1 MSDFTTGAGAT
12 LSLSAAIPGTYDEP
26 GYDVLTYTTV
36 GKITQMEGVPSRI
49 YNMVTLNY
57 LASAGTDKA
66 KGSYDLGNTTLT
78 VALDPDDAGQA
89 LLQAAND
96 STAVYSIKLAHPVH
110 GVLYAQALVNAQQKT
125 WGDND
130 TPSTWQ
136 VTIEY
141 KVATATEDGVA
152 FAAAT

>member
-1 MSDFTTGAGAT
+1 MADFTTGAGAT
-12 LSLSAAIPGTYDEP
+12 FGLSASAPGSYNQA
-26 GYDVLTYTTV
+26 GYEAVSFTTV
-36 GKITQMEGVPSRI
+36 GKISAMEGVPSRI
-49 YNMVTLNY
+49 YNMVTQNY

-78 VALDPDDAGQA
+78 VVLDPDDAGQA
-89 LLQAAND
+89 LLQTAND
-96 STAVYSIKLAHPVH
+96 STETYSVKLAHPVQ
-110 GVLYAQALVNAQQKT
+110 GTLYAQALVNAQQKT

-141 KVATATEDGVA
+141 KVASSTQDGIVA
-152 FAAAT
+152 VAA